1 MKHSTTLFFLLLF
14 SFLLLLSSC
23 VSKKKHLEIL
33 AAYDSQLGLLTERL
47 DSSAYVIRQLE
58 LEVAERKGENNALL
72 VTQHKMQDR
81 IIALDD
87 EIERLQ
93 SESASKVENM
103 DSRLQQRDAIIS
115 TKQGKIDALL
125 ATLEQRN
132 AAMNQLML
140 SLQDTLGQLDST
152 VYDLETT
159 NGQLS
164 LSFQADFLFYSGS
177 TNKTH
182 TAGRLALDNV
192 SHALSL
198 YPTLEVLV
206 IGHTDN
212 SPLRRSSIND
222 KWEFSALRAATV
234 VQLLTQK
241 NELSPNRVTAAGK
254 SEFAPRASNS
264 TPDGRARN
272 ERIEI
277 RVFPSQERLIRD
289 LKRALE

>member
-140 SLQDTLGQLDST
+140 SLQDTLRQLDST

>member
-1 MKHSTTLFFLLLF
+1 MKHSVTLFSLLLF
-14 SFLLLLSSC
+14 SFLLLFPSC
-23 VSKKKHLEIL
+23 VSKKIHLEIL
-33 AAYDSQLGLLTERL
+33 AAYDSQVGLLTERL

-72 VTQHKMQDR
+72 ATQDKMQDR
-81 IIALDD
+81 IIVLDD

-140 SLQDTLGQLDST
+140 SLQDTLQQLDST

-212 SPLRRSSIND
+212 SPLRRSSISD

-234 VQLLTQK
+234 VQLMTQK
-241 NELSPNRVTAAGK
+241 NELSPNRVTAGGK

-264 TPDGRARN
+264 TPSGRARN

-277 RVFPSQERLIRD
+277 RVFPSQERLVRD

>member
-1 MKHSTTLFFLLLF
+1 
-14 SFLLLLSSC
+14 
-23 VSKKKHLEIL
+23 
-33 AAYDSQLGLLTERL
+33 
-47 DSSAYVIRQLE
+47 
-58 LEVAERKGENNALL
+58 
-72 VTQHKMQDR
+72 
-81 IIALDD
+81 
-87 EIERLQ
+87 
-93 SESASKVENM
+93 M
-103 DSRLQQRDAIIS
+103 DSGF
-115 TKQGKIDALL
+115 T
-125 ATLEQRN
+125 
-132 AAMNQLML
+132 
-140 SLQDTLGQLDST
+140 
-152 VYDLETT
+152 
-159 NGQLS
+159 
-164 LSFQADFLFYSGS
+164 FQADFLFYSGS

-241 NELSPNRVTAAGK
+241 NELSPNRITAAGK

>member
-72 VTQHKMQDR
+72 VTQDKMQDR

-222 KWEFSALRAATV
+222 KWEFSALQAATV

>member
-72 VTQHKMQDR
+72 VTQDKMQDR

>member
-72 VTQHKMQDR
+72 VTQDKMQDR

-132 AAMNQLML
+132 AAMNQLLL
-140 SLQDTLGQLDST
+140 SLQDTLRQLDST